1 MKARLIIIGIL
12 LSAAIAFTMAGC
24 QDAPV
29 GALENAKKALQEAAK
44 AGARR
49 YAAPKYKY
57 AESLVQIGWMEIA
70 SQNGRMAVM
79 RDYDKADSLLMYATD
94 LAKQATKKATDSLT
108 YLRTRAVG
116 ERTALLSDLTE
127 WQGSVGGSL
136 VQNRA
141 AKYLSSARFAI
152 NTSEKLE
159 KAGEYEDAIDE
170 LDKGKHALH
179 RVGILVS
186 NFAAEEANLIGT
198 WRRLVRETVESS
210 RRNDS
215 YAVIVVKS
223 DRKTYLLK
231 DGKILRSYDCDLG
244 FNPSQQK
251 TLSGDGA
258 TPEGKYYVSK
268 YRPTGS
274 MYYKA
279 LLLNY
284 PNDEDKIRFKREKD
298 KGTISQS
305 ARIGG
310 LIEIHGQGGQNEDWT
325 LGCVA
330 LSNADMDHLMRYT
343 NVGTP
348 VTIVR
353 KSDRWP

>member
-1 MKARLIIIGIL
+1 MKARFITIGL
-12 LSAAIAFTMAGC
+12 LLVAVLALFMAGC

-29 GALENAKKALQEAAK
+29 GTLENAKKALQAAAK

-70 SQNGRMAVM
+70 SQNGRLAVM
-79 RDYDKADSLLMYATD
+79 RDYDKADSLLLYATE
-94 LAKQATKKATDSLT
+94 LAHQAGKKATDSLDF
-108 YLRTRAVG
+108 LRTTAFQQRAK
-116 ERTALLSDLTE
+116 LLTDLAE

-136 VQNRA
+136 VQKRA

-152 NTSEKLE
+152 NTSEQLE
-159 KAGEYEDAIDE
+159 KAGEYEDAIEE
-170 LDKGKHALH
+170 LEKGEHALH

-198 WRRLVRETVESS
+198 WRRLVRETVDQSS
-210 RRNDS
+210 RENS

-231 DGKILRSYDCDLG
+231 DGKVIRSYDCDLG

-284 PNDEDKIRFKREKD
+284 PNEEDKMRFKREKD
-298 KGTISQS
+298 KGMISKS

-310 LIEIHGQGGQNEDWT
+310 LIEIHGDGGRNDDWT

-330 LSNADMDHLMRYT
+330 LTNPDMDHLMRHT

>member
-1 MKARLIIIGIL
+1 MKARFVVIGVL
-12 LSAAIAFTMAGC
+12 LVSIVALAIAGC

-29 GALENAKKALQEAAK
+29 SRLELAKKALQDAAK

-70 SQNGRMAVM
+70 SQNGRFAVL
-79 RDYDKADSLLMYATD
+79 RDYDKADSLLLYATE
-94 LAKQATKKATDSLT
+94 LAKQAGKKATDSID
-108 YLRTRAVG
+108 YLRTTAFN
-116 ERTALLSDLTE
+116 ERTALVTDLTE
-127 WQGSVGGSL
+127 WQSSVGGSL

-141 AKYLSSARFAI
+141 AKYLSSTRFAI
-152 NTSEKLE
+152 STSEQLE
-159 KAGEYEDAIDE
+159 KAGEYEDAIEE
-170 LDKGKHALH
+170 LEKGKHALH

-198 WRRLVRETVESS
+198 WRRLVRETVEQSS
-210 RRNDS
+210 RSNG

-231 DGKILRSYDCDLG
+231 DGNIIRSYDCDLG

-284 PNDEDKIRFKREKD
+284 PNEEDKIRFKREKD
-298 KGTISQS
+298 KGMISKS

-310 LIEIHGQGGQNEDWT
+310 LIEIHGHGGKNEDWT

-330 LSNADMDHLMRYT
+330 LSNADMDHLMRFT
-343 NVGTP
+343 SVGTP